1 MELLLVMIL
10 IFVDAMLKL
19 MVSWLKKNFQLLI
32 EMWEAPIRNSIAF
45 VKVGKLIC
53 NLLLNVHV
61 KAPTVLIIH
70 IQKPVISQLPKLF
83 EFIIQISYTVRIL
96 MFWLVDLYHLTLGCD
111 KTTFFMSLSWCNSHG
126 VNSIHHCHY
135 TMALADSK
143 FDNFFCCVFNLNNQ
157 NVNALIARELLEFTC
172 TRSLTM
178 NSKFSIQHSEAS
190 CSIEIPRSLL
200 VNSCR

>member
-1 MELLLVMIL
+1 
-10 IFVDAMLKL
+10 
-19 MVSWLKKNFQLLI
+19 
-32 EMWEAPIRNSIAF
+32 MWEAPIRNSIAF

-83 EFIIQISYTVRIL
+83 EFIIQISYTVRIPI
-96 MFWLVDLYHLTLGCD
+96 FWLVDLYHLTLGCD
-111 KTTFFMSLSWCNSHG
+111 KTTFLMSLSWCNSHG

-143 FDNFFCCVFNLNNQ
+143 FDDFCCSVFNFSNR
-157 NVNALIARELLEFTC
+157 NVLKHTHCLWTIGIYLH
-172 TRSLTM
+172 
-178 NSKFSIQHSEAS
+178 SKFGIWETQNFQYRTRR
-190 CSIEIPRSLL
+190 PRAVLKFL
-200 VNSCR
+200 VHC